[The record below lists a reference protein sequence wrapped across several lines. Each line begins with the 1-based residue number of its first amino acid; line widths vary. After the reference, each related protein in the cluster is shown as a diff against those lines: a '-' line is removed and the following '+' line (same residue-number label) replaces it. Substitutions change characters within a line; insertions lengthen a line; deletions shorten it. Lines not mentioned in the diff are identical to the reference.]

1 MPKTY
6 LALCFDLSRQQVR
19 DEKVWL
25 PLIPAGVFTG
35 NDGRSWNNSNPDAV
49 VSAFT
54 RKRPFDIEHS
64 THIKGPKGEKA
75 PAIGWIL
82 ALQNIGGEVW
92 GVVDWNS
99 EGRETLE
106 KKEYAF
112 YSPAFVYDEDGT
124 VRGLASVGLTNDP
137 NLHQL
142 PALNREET
150 NMPLPVELTQAL
162 GLGADAEI
170 TAALT
175 AISTLKSE
183 YQLALNRANSPDLTM
198 FIPKETYQLA
208 LNRAETAEAKV
219 NAVETAK
226 LEALVD
232 DAIAIGKVA
241 PADKTMFLGMCRAE
255 GGVEQFKQF
264 VARAPVIAGSDPVKG
279 KTNLQDGQLSADE
292 LALCRK
298 MNTKPEEYLA
308 TKMAMRAKAQGE

>member
-6 LALCFDLSRQQVR
+6 LALCFDLSRQEVR

-75 PAIGWIL
+75 PAVGWIL

-92 GVVDWNS
+92 GAVDWNS

-112 YSPAFVYDEDGT
+112 YSPAFTFDGSGT
-124 VRGLASVGLTNDP
+124 VLSIASVGLTNEP
-137 NLHQL
+137 NIDQL

-162 GLGADAEI
+162 GLGADAEVS
-170 TAALT
+170 AALT
-175 AISTLKSE
+175 VISTLKSE
-183 YQLALNRANSPDLTM
+183 HQLALNRANSPDLTK
-198 FIPKETYQLA
+198 FIPAATHQLA
-208 LNRAETAEAKV
+208 LNRAQDLETKLATIEKDKV
-219 NAVETAK
+219 DS
-226 LEALVD
+226 LVD
-232 DAIAIGKVA
+232 AAVAAGKVA
-241 PADKTMFLGMCRAE
+241 PADKEMYLGLCRTEE
-255 GGVEQFKQF
+255 GRSQFT
-264 VARAPVIAGSDPVKG
+264 AWCSRAPVIADSDPVKG
-279 KTNLQDGQLSADE
+279 GKPQLTGE
-292 LALCRK
+292 LNDNQLAMCRK
-298 MNTKPEEYLA
+298 MNIKPESYLA
-308 TKMAMRAKAQGE
+308 SLKQIEGAK

>member
-6 LALCFDLSRQQVR
+6 LALCFDLSRQEVR

-75 PAIGWIL
+75 PAVGWIL

-112 YSPAFVYDEDGT
+112 YSPAFTFDGSGT
-124 VRGLASVGLTNDP
+124 VLSIASVGLTNEP
-137 NLHQL
+137 NIDQL

-162 GLGADAEI
+162 GLGADAEVS
-170 TAALT
+170 AALT
-175 AISTLKSE
+175 VISTLKSE
-183 YQLALNRANSPDLTM
+183 HQLALNRANSPDLTK

-232 DAIAIGKVA
+232 DAIATGKIA
-241 PADKTMFLGMCRAE
+241 PANKGMFLGMCRAE
-255 GGVEQFKQF
+255 GGVDQFKQF
-264 VARAPVIAGSDPVKG
+264 VATAPVIANSDPVKG
-279 KTNLQDGQLSADE
+279 GKPPLTGELNDNQLAM
-292 LALCRK
+292 CRK
-298 MNTKPEEYLA
+298 MNIKPESYLA
-308 TKMAMRAKAQGE
+308 SLKQIEGAK

>member
-6 LALCFDLSRQQVR
+6 LALCFDLSRQEVR

-75 PAIGWIL
+75 PAVGWIL

-92 GVVDWNS
+92 GAVDWNS

-112 YSPAFVYDEDGT
+112 YLPAFTFDGSGT
-124 VRGLASVGLTNDP
+124 VLSIASVGLTNEP
-137 NLHQL
+137 NIDQL

-150 NMPLPVELTQAL
+150 NMPLPVELAQAL
-162 GLGADAEI
+162 GLGADAEVS
-170 TAALT
+170 AALT
-175 AISTLKSE
+175 VISTLKSE
-183 YQLALNRANSPDLTM
+183 HQLALNRANSPDLTK

-208 LNRAETAEAKV
+208 LNRAESAEAKV
-219 NAVETAK
+219 HEVETAK

-232 DAIAIGKVA
+232 DAIATGKIA
-241 PADKTMFLGMCRAE
+241 AANKGMFLGMCRAE

-264 VARAPVIAGSDPVKG
+264 VATAPVIANSDPVKG
-279 KTNLQDGQLSADE
+279 GKPPLTGELSADE

-298 MNTKPEEYLA
+298 MNTKPEDYLA